1 MGPYKEIIWCG
12 IGPWIVIWHVSD
24 DVASHWSIISI
35 SSSLVYLGDL
45 LQYIYLYN
53 CQSSCSSIY
62 WEFTRYLSN
71 SRDYST
77 HLRIREIGGKKKSGK
92 KSNAPGGN
100 FRNLCPHLRF
110 SNILISHMGKSHIWF
125 MSLVL
130 LLYTPVCF
138 LIHSFFFF

>member
-1 MGPYKEIIWCG
+1 MMWLHIEALFQFQAPLSIW
-12 IGPWIVIWHVSD
+12 VICFN
-24 DVASHWSIISI
+24 I
-35 SSSLVYLGDL
+35 
-45 LQYIYLYN
+45 YIYII

-71 SRDYST
+71 LRDYST
-77 HLRIREIGGKKKSGK
+77 HLRIREIRGKKKSGK

-110 SNILISHMGKSHIWF
+110 SNILILHMGKSHIWF

-138 LIHSFFFF
+138 LIHSFFFFNYFCLAPNFLLYPFPMCFSA